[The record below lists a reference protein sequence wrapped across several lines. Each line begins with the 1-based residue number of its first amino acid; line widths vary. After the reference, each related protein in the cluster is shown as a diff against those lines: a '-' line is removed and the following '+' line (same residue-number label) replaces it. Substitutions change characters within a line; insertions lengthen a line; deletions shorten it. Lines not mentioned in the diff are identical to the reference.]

1 MHAKYEVSISYGS
14 RIIMKVKVD
23 RQTDGQTMLG
33 HIKKVA
39 MERQNCCIITD
50 LILHSVNTTASKG
63 GWGRTFV
70 RQDIHQVTKV
80 VVVSNLWHWHCDD
93 GSGCR
98 GDRGRAGYWL
108 LIGGFTGFLFI
119 IRWQYNCDWN
129 IGYILV
135 KSTHQVMSKFWWYCK
150 LVIIGHVPILIV
162 VHNDKFTYWR
172 I

>member
-1 MHAKYEVSISYGS
+1 M
-14 RIIMKVKVD
+14 R
-23 RQTDGQTMLG
+23 G

-39 MERQNCCIITD
+39 MDKENSCIITD
-50 LILHSVNTTASKG
+50 LILHSVNTTAGKC

-70 RQDIHQVTKV
+70 WQDIHQVTKV
-80 VVVSNLWHWHCDD
+80 VVVSNLWHRHRDD

-129 IGYILV
+129 IGYYLI
-135 KSTHQVMSKFWWYCK
+135 KCAHQVIRDLSRIWSWWAFGFKQY
-150 LVIIGHVPILIV
+150 LTANLTLLTHRIYFFYF
-162 VHNDKFTYWR
+162 DKFIKCDR
-172 I
+172 IFKILLF